1 MLSDRV
7 TNKVENLKKQEIEL
21 TSMRKE
27 QINLINKYEA
37 ALKLKVLNENA
48 IAELE
53 SKLKRGYDELS
64 KMLNE

>member
-7 TNKVENLKKQEIEL
+7 ANKVANLKKQEIEL

-27 QINLINKYEA
+27 QVNLINKYEA
-37 ALKLKVLNENA
+37 ALKLKVLNENG

>member
-37 ALKLKVLNENA
+37 ALKLKVLNENG